1 MSDPLETLEVKALR
15 AEINAVKVDFREN
28 PERQREFQSLVFA
41 LIKAEAWETLMQDFE
56 EASGLDSPTILAV
69 MATGIQIGIDVQKT
83 RTP

>member
-1 MSDPLETLEVKALR
+1 MSDPLETLEVRALR
-15 AEINAVKVDFREN
+15 AEINAVKVDFRYQ

-41 LIKAEAWETLMQDFE
+41 LIKAEAWENLLEDFKCT
-56 EASGLDSPTILAV
+56 SGLDNPTILAI